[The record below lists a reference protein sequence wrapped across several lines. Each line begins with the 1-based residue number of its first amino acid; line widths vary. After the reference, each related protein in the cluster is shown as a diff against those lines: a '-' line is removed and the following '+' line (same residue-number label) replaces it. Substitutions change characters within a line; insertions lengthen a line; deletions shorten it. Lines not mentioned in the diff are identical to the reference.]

1 MNMTSPEN
9 FKAMAI
15 VEAKTVA
22 TLLGRQEEPS
32 SKGGTYVFED
42 DKITVVFDTAAD
54 VVSVVIKF
62 PQGRETVLRTIA
74 GDTPTVFRQGKWI
87 EYIGS
92 LLKQVKENFK
102 PIDDSAIFG

>member
-1 MNMTSPEN
+1 
-9 FKAMAI
+9 MAI

-22 TLLGRQEEPS
+22 TLLGHQEEAS
-32 SKGGTYVFED
+32 SKGGTYVFD
-42 DKITVVFDTAAD
+42 DEKVTVVFDTAAD

-74 GDTPTVFRQGKWI
+74 GDTPTVFRQGKWVD
-87 EYIGS
+87 YLKN

-102 PIDDSAIFG
+102 PIDDSSIFG